1 MITDQKTTGQKIT
14 DQKTTDEKTIEISAA
29 KTTLLG
35 SLTIE
40 NVSRRGFLQ
49 GMFSAGAFVLCARLV
64 PEPLWADV
72 KVVSEIDAAAF
83 HPSLWVGIQTDG
95 LVYIV
100 AHRSEMG
107 NGVRTSLPR
116 ILADE
121 LDADWARVHVVQGD
135 GNEAYG
141 SQDTDGSH
149 SVREFFDVLRE
160 AGATARLMLVR
171 AAAQQ
176 WGVPESQCVA
186 DPVHI
191 VSDLN
196 SSRKLGYGELASLA
210 AKLPVPKKEEVKLK
224 SPDAWRYIGKPAK
237 GLDAPDVCAGKAI
250 FGMDVRIDGMLY
262 AAVARPPVL
271 GGKVKSLDDKAALQ
285 VIGVKKTI
293 AIDPFTP
300 PHAAQPLGGVAV
312 IADNTWAAFKGRNKL
327 QIAWENGSHGV
338 YNSATYKKDLQETA
352 RQPGKVVQQ
361 VGDVDAEFSK
371 GGKIV
376 EAEYYAPHLAHASM
390 EPPVAVADV
399 RGDVRGDKVT
409 VWSPT
414 QDPQGVQEQ
423 VAKALRIKKEDVV
436 CHVTFL
442 GGGFGRKSLP
452 DYAVEAAILSKK
464 TGRPMK
470 VVWSREDDIKFDYFH
485 SVAAMYMK
493 AALDDNGKPKAWLQ
507 RSVFP
512 PISSTFDVNA
522 VYGSDGEMSLGWTPF
537 PFDVPNVRAENG
549 KATAHVRIGWLRS
562 VANIYHAFAVQS
574 FANELAYAAN
584 RDPFDYLLALMGPPR
599 ILDSGAKNSNGTAE
613 KYPFDLA
620 RLRHVAEL
628 AAEKSQW
635 GKRKFGKGSG
645 MGIAVH
651 RSFLTYVAT
660 VVEAEVDSQ
669 GAVTIPHVH
678 TVVDAGIVANPEMVR
693 QQFEGA
699 AVFGTSIA
707 RTGEI
712 TATNGAIDQSNF
724 SDYPVARMNEAPYQ
738 TDIHIV
744 QSTAPPAGVG
754 EPGVPPFIPALCNAI
769 FVATGKRVRELP
781 LSRNGF
787 S

>member
-1 MITDQKTTGQKIT
+1 MITLEKNIEDKAAPGKIS
-14 DQKTTDEKTIEISAA
+14 IA
-29 KTTLLG
+29 
-35 SLTIE
+35 
-40 NVSRRGFLQ
+40 NVSRRDFLH
-49 GMFSAGAFVLCARLV
+49 GMLATSAFVLCARTSTLFAGV
-64 PEPLWADV
+64 AKNGAAGLSASAIASIEG
-72 KVVSEIDAAAF
+72 AAF
-83 HPSLWVGIQTDG
+83 HPGVFVGIHTDG
-95 LVYIV
+95 MVYIV

-121 LDADWARVHVVQGD
+121 LDADWSRVTVLQGD
-135 GNEAYG
+135 GDAAYG

-186 DPVHI
+186 DPVHV

-210 AKLPVPKKEEVKLK
+210 AKLPVPRQEELKLK

-237 GLDAPDVCAGKAI
+237 GLDAPDVCSGKAI
-250 FGMDVRIDGMLY
+250 FGMDVRLDGMLY

-271 GGKVKSLDDKAALQ
+271 GGRVKSLDDKA
-285 VIGVKKTI
+285 
-293 AIDPFTP
+293 
-300 PHAAQPLGGVAV
+300 
-312 IADNTWAAFKGRNKL
+312 WAAFKGRNKL

-338 YNSATYKKDLQETA
+338 YNSTTYKKELQETA
-352 RQPGKVVQQ
+352 RRPGKVVHKA
-361 VGDVDAEFSK
+361 GDVDAEFAK

-399 RGDVRGDKVT
+399 QSDKVT

-414 QDPQGVQEQ
+414 QDPQGVQEN
-423 VAKALRIKKEDVV
+423 VAKALGIKKENVV

-452 DYAVEAAILSKK
+452 DYAVEAAVLSKK
-464 TGRPMK
+464 TGRPVK
-470 VVWSREDDIKFDYFH
+470 VIWSREDDIKFDYFH

-493 AALDDNGKPKAWLQ
+493 ASLDAAGMPKAWLQ

-512 PISSTFDVNA
+512 PIGSTFDVKA

-584 RDPFDYLLALMGPPR
+584 RDPLDYLLALMGPPR
-599 ILDSGAKNSNGTAE
+599 ILGSEAQDSGAKSAPD
-613 KYPFDLA
+613 KYPYDIA

-660 VVEAEVDSQ
+660 VVEVEVDNQ
-669 GAVTIPHVH
+669 GAITIPHVH

-724 SDYPVARMNEAPYQ
+724 SDYPVARMNEAPFQ

-744 QSTAPPAGVG
+744 ESAAPPAGVG

>member
-1 MITDQKTTGQKIT
+1 MTTR
-14 DQKTTDEKTIEISAA
+14 EKFAIEKFA
-29 KTTLLG
+29 
-35 SLTIE
+35 IE

-49 GMFSAGAFVLCARLV
+49 GMFSAGAFVLCARMI
-64 PEPLWADV
+64 PQPLWAEGA
-72 KVVSEIDAAAF
+72 SAGAIDAAAF

-95 LVYIV
+95 TVLIV

-121 LDADWARVHVVQGD
+121 LDADWSRVEVVQGD
-135 GNEAYG
+135 GDERYG

-149 SVREFFDVLRE
+149 SVREFFDVLRD

-186 DPVHI
+186 DPVHV
-191 VSDLN
+191 VSDRN
-196 SSRKLGYGELASLA
+196 SSRKLGYGELAPLA
-210 AKLPVPKKEEVKLK
+210 AKQPVPKKEELKLK

-237 GLDAPDVCAGKAI
+237 GLDAPDLCAGKAV
-250 FGMDVRIDGMLY
+250 FGMDVRLDGMLY

-271 GGKVKSLDDKAALQ
+271 GGKVKSVDDRAALQ

-312 IADNTWAAFKGRNKL
+312 IADNTWSAFKGRKKL

-338 YNSATYKKDLQETA
+338 YNSGRYKKELQETA
-352 RQPGKVVQQ
+352 RQPGKVVHTA
-361 VGDVDAEFSK
+361 GDVDAEFAK
-371 GGKIV
+371 GGKII
-376 EAEYYAPHLAHASM
+376 EAEYFAPHLAHASM

-399 RGDVRGDKVT
+399 QGEKVT

-414 QDPQGVQEQ
+414 QDPQNVQEE
-423 VAKALRIKKEDVV
+423 VAKALGTKKENVV
-436 CHVTFL
+436 CHVTML
-442 GGGFGRKSLP
+442 GGGFGRKSIP
-452 DYAVEAAILSKK
+452 DYAVEAALLSKK
-464 TGRPMK
+464 TGRPVK

-493 AALDDNGKPKAWLQ
+493 AALDERGKPKAWLQ

-512 PISSTFDVNA
+512 PIGSTFDVNA

-584 RDPFDYLLALMGPPR
+584 RDPYEYLMELIGPPR
-599 ILDSGAKNSNGTAE
+599 VLEQGGQVSPVAE
-613 KYPFDLA
+613 KYPFDIG
-620 RLRHVAEL
+620 RLRHVAEM
-628 AAEKSQW
+628 AAEKAQW
-635 GKRKFGKGSG
+635 GKRKLGKGSG

-660 VVEAEVDSQ
+660 VVEAEVDSE
-669 GAVTIPHVH
+669 GSIRIPHVH

-712 TATNGAIDQSNF
+712 TATDGAIDQSNF
-724 SDYPVARMNEAPYQ
+724 SDYPVARMNDAPYR

-744 QSTAPPAGVG
+744 ESMAAPAGVG
-754 EPGVPPFIPALCNAI
+754 EPGVPPFVPALCNAI
-769 FVATGKRVRELP
+769 FAATGKRVRELP
-781 LSRNGF
+781 LSKNGF